1 MKKSI
6 EQRGGLFPQP
16 VMIIASYGEDG
27 APDATNAAWVTMR
40 DMDLVE
46 LVLSSHQSTDNI
58 LARRAFTVAPADVA
72 NLVAAD
78 YEGID
83 SARKVADKA
92 RKSGL
97 TFVRSEHVDAPVIE
111 EFPLTMEC
119 EVVEVEGDADDAV
132 IVGRVVN
139 TLVEEDVL
147 DGDGKVDFG
156 KLGLVAYDPAHRSY
170 RAVGDEL
177 GRAWSMGL
185 ALR

>member
-16 VMIIASYGEDG
+16 VMIIASYDENGN
-27 APDATNAAWVTMR
+27 PDAMNAAWVTMC
-40 DMDLVE
+40 DMDQVE

-58 LARRAFTVAPADVA
+58 LARRAFTVAPADAA

-78 YEGID
+78 YVGID
-83 SARKVADKA
+83 SAHKVADKA

-119 EVVEVEGDADDAV
+119 EVVEVEGDADGAI

-139 TLVEEDVL
+139 TLVEEDML
-147 DGDGKVDFG
+147 DKDGKVDFG
-156 KLGLVAYDPAHRSY
+156 KMGLVAYDPAHRSY
-170 RAVGDEL
+170 RTVGDEL
-177 GRAWSMGL
+177 GRAWNVGL